1 MKAETCT
8 GRRELGKGAR
18 RRRGSGSSLEVL
30 SARGVTA
37 QVPFGS
43 QVARSGGV
51 EVAGRGGSLELGS
64 GGRETRLRAQ
74 SRFLLGERQLGRHY

>member
-1 MKAETCT
+1 M
-8 GRRELGKGAR
+8 LGGGAALVR
-18 RRRGSGSSLEVL
+18 SLKVL

-37 QVPFGS
+37 QVPCGS

-51 EVAGRGGSLELGS
+51 EVARRGGSLELGS

-74 SRFLLGERQLGRHY
+74 SRFLQGERQLGRHY